1 MRYFKMSRSE
11 RLYNQVKQF
20 RKYVIERSAA
30 LDEEEADLQDMKGSE
45 RYNKVSAR
53 IQSDRAQLMKEA
65 REKFAPET
73 DVLLHAMRQAADFKT
88 TAAAPSEEA
97 LRLLQ
102 AFKLR
107 LELDENAAI
116 SRDELQGA
124 VAVMGDSETAFKA
137 LRQIAQKCGVIVT
150 PQNSDKMTSL
160 QAKEAVE
167 SLARN
172 ISASY
177 HLPTVGNRKAWGDM
191 MSGAQQSPFT
201 TNTDSIRAWR
211 IDVEPTSAADL
222 IQSYTMLNDNAVSQF
237 MEIIDSE

>member
-1 MRYFKMSRSE
+1 MSRSE

-20 RKYVIERSAA
+20 RQYVIEKSAA

-73 DVLLHAMRQAADFKT
+73 DVLLSAMRQAADFKT
-88 TAAAPSEEA
+88 TATAPSEEA

-116 SRDELQGA
+116 SRDELQSA
-124 VAVMGDSETAFKA
+124 VGVMGDSETAFKA
-137 LRQIAQKCGVIVT
+137 LRQIAQKCGVVIT

-167 SLARN
+167 SLAKN
-172 ISASY
+172 VNALY
-177 HLPTVGNRKAWGDM
+177 HLPTVGNRKAWANM
-191 MSGAQQSPFT
+191 MSGAEQSPFT
-201 TNTDSIRAWR
+201 TTTDSIRAWR
-211 IDVEPTSAADL
+211 IDVEPNSADDL
-222 IQSYTMLNDNAVSQF
+222 IQSYTMLNDSGVKQLR
-237 MEIIDSE
+237 EIIDSE

>member
-1 MRYFKMSRSE
+1 MSRSE

-20 RKYVIERSAA
+20 RQYVIERSAA
-30 LDEEEADLQDMKGSE
+30 LDEEEADLEGFKGSAK
-45 RYNKVSAR
+45 YNTIMAR

-65 REKFAPET
+65 REKYAPET
-73 DVLLHAMRQAADFKT
+73 DVLLSAMRQAADFKT

-137 LRQIAQKCGVIVT
+137 LRQIAQKCGVVLT

-160 QAKEAVE
+160 QAREAIE
-167 SLARN
+167 SLAKN
-172 ISASY
+172 INALY
-177 HLPTVGNRKAWGDM
+177 HLPAVGNRKAWANM
-191 MSGAQQSPFT
+191 MSGAEQSPFAAT
-201 TNTDSIRAWR
+201 MDSIRAWR
-211 IDVEPTSAADL
+211 IDVEPKSAEDL
-222 IQSYTMLNDNAVSQF
+222 IQSYTMLDDNAVKQLI
-237 MEIIDSE
+237 EVIDSE

>member
-1 MRYFKMSRSE
+1 MSRSE

-73 DVLLHAMRQAADFKT
+73 DVLLDAMRQAADFKT

-172 ISASY
+172 ISALY

>member
-1 MRYFKMSRSE
+1 MSRSE
-11 RLYNQVKQF
+11 RLYNQVKDF

-53 IQSDRAQLMKEA
+53 IKNDREQLMKEA

-73 DVLLHAMRQAADFKT
+73 DVLLNAMLQAADFKT
-88 TAAAPSEEA
+88 TATAPSEEA

-107 LELDENAAI
+107 LELDESNPGI

-124 VAVMGDSETAFKA
+124 ASVMGDSETAFKA
-137 LRQIAQKCGVIVT
+137 LRQIAQKCGVVIT

-160 QAKEAVE
+160 QAKEAVQ
-167 SLARN
+167 SLAKN
-172 ISASY
+172 INTLY
-177 HLPTVGNRKAWGDM
+177 HLPRVGNRKAWGEM
-191 MSGAQQSPFT
+191 MSGSSNNILGDTMNA
-201 TNTDSIRAWR
+201 IRALR
-211 IDVEPTSAADL
+211 VDVEPNSVEDL
-222 IQSYTMLNDNAVSQF
+222 LQSYTMLNDSGVKQLR
-237 MEIIDSE
+237 EILDKE